1 MINNVQKGLIE
12 IYQNLPKGFYK
23 VEAIIGRRIKFG
35 KKQYLIKW
43 KDFPEEEA
51 TWEPIKNLENIY
63 WEVEKYDRDYP
74 EEKEINILDDDN
86 SFNTFKR
93 KKSILKKRNINN
105 KKNYKNINFNESQE
119 FLNKKI
125 KNQKINYNKISK
137 NKIEFK
143 EIKGIRK
150 IKKNTFI
157 VFVRCFDKEKKKEFN
172 SEVNL
177 PIIKRVNP
185 KLINNFLDEIQE
197 KNLIIELI

>member
-1 MINNVQKGLIE
+1 MINNVQKGLID

-74 EEKEINILDDDN
+74 EDKEINISDDDN
-86 SFNTFKR
+86 TFHTFKSN
-93 KKSILKKRNINN
+93 KSKFKKRNINN
-105 KKNYKNINFNESQE
+105 RNNNINLSESQE
-119 FLNKKI
+119 FLNKKK

-150 IKKNTFI
+150 IKQNTFI
-157 VFVRCFDKEKKKEFN
+157 VSVKCFDKEKKKEFI

-177 PIIKRVNP
+177 PIIKRMNP
-185 KLINNFLDEIQE
+185 QLLNNFLDEVQE

>member
-1 MINNVQKGLIE
+1 MINNVQKGLID

-43 KDFPEEEA
+43 KDFPEEQA

-74 EEKEINILDDDN
+74 EDKEINISDDDN
-86 SFNTFKR
+86 TFHTFKSN
-93 KKSILKKRNINN
+93 KSKFKKRNINN
-105 KKNYKNINFNESQE
+105 RNNNINLSESQE
-119 FLNKKI
+119 FLNKKK

-150 IKKNTFI
+150 IKQNTFI
-157 VFVRCFDKEKKKEFN
+157 VSVKCFDKEKKKEFN

>member
-1 MINNVQKGLIE
+1 MINNVQKGLID

-43 KDFPEEEA
+43 KDFPEEQA

-74 EEKEINILDDDN
+74 EDKEINISDDDN
-86 SFNTFKR
+86 TFHTFKSN
-93 KKSILKKRNINN
+93 KSKYKKRNINN
-105 KKNYKNINFNESQE
+105 RNNNINLSESQE
-119 FLNKKI
+119 FLNKKK

-150 IKKNTFI
+150 IKQNTFI
-157 VFVRCFDKEKKKEFN
+157 VSVKCFDKEKKKEFI

-177 PIIKRVNP
+177 PIIKRMNP
-185 KLINNFLDEIQE
+185 QLLNNFLDEVQE
-197 KNLIIELI
+197 KNLIIELIY

>member
-74 EEKEINILDDDN
+74 EDKEINISDDE
-86 SFNTFKR
+86 NTINKFKSN
-93 KKSILKKRNINN
+93 KSIFKKRN
-105 KKNYKNINFNESQE
+105 KKNNNKNINNESQE
-119 FLNKKI
+119 FLNRKVKK
-125 KNQKINYNKISK
+125 QKINYSKISK

-143 EIKGIRK
+143 EIIGIRK
-150 IKKNTFI
+150 IKENSFS
-157 VFVRCFDKEKKKEFN
+157 VSVRCFDKEKKKEFN

>member
-74 EEKEINILDDDN
+74 EDKEINISDDE
-86 SFNTFKR
+86 NTINKFKTN
-93 KKSILKKRNINN
+93 KSIFKKRNIK
-105 KKNYKNINFNESQE
+105 KKNNNKNINNESQE
-119 FLNKKI
+119 FLNRKVKK
-125 KNQKINYNKISK
+125 QKINYSKISK

-143 EIKGIRK
+143 EIIGIRK
-150 IKKNTFI
+150 IKENNFS
-157 VFVRCFDKEKKKEFN
+157 VSVRCFDKEKKKEFN

>member
-1 MINNVQKGLIE
+1 MINNVQKGLID

-43 KDFPEEEA
+43 KDFPEEQA

-74 EEKEINILDDDN
+74 EDKEINISDDDN
-86 SFNTFKR
+86 TFHTFKSN
-93 KKSILKKRNINN
+93 KSKFKKRNINN
-105 KKNYKNINFNESQE
+105 RNNNINLSESQE
-119 FLNKKI
+119 FLNKKK

-150 IKKNTFI
+150 IKQNTFI
-157 VFVRCFDKEKKKEFN
+157 VSVKCFDKEKKKEFI

-177 PIIKRVNP
+177 PIIKRMNP
-185 KLINNFLDEIQE
+185 QLLNNFLDEVQE

>member
-43 KDFPEEEA
+43 KDFPEEQA

-74 EEKEINILDDDN
+74 EDKEINISDDDN
-86 SFNTFKR
+86 TFHTFKSN
-93 KKSILKKRNINN
+93 KSKYKKRNINN
-105 KKNYKNINFNESQE
+105 RNNNINLSESQE
-119 FLNKKI
+119 FLNKKK

-157 VFVRCFDKEKKKEFN
+157 VSVRCFDKEKKKEFN

-185 KLINNFLDEIQE
+185 ILINNFLDEIQE

>member
-1 MINNVQKGLIE
+1 MINNVQKGLID

-43 KDFPEEEA
+43 KDFPEEQA

-74 EEKEINILDDDN
+74 EDKEINISDDDN
-86 SFNTFKR
+86 TFHTFKSN
-93 KKSILKKRNINN
+93 KSKYKKRNINN
-105 KKNYKNINFNESQE
+105 RNNNINLSESQE
-119 FLNKKI
+119 FLNKKK

-150 IKKNTFI
+150 IKQNTFI
-157 VFVRCFDKEKKKEFN
+157 VSVKCFDKEKKKEFI

-177 PIIKRVNP
+177 PIIKRMNP
-185 KLINNFLDEIQE
+185 QLLNNFLDEVQE

>member
-1 MINNVQKGLIE
+1 MINNVQKGLID

-43 KDFPEEEA
+43 KDFPEEQA

-74 EEKEINILDDDN
+74 EDKEINISDDDN
-86 SFNTFKR
+86 TFHTFKSN
-93 KKSILKKRNINN
+93 KSKYKKRNINN
-105 KKNYKNINFNESQE
+105 RNNNINLSESQE
-119 FLNKKI
+119 FLNKKK

-150 IKKNTFI
+150 IKENTFI
-157 VFVRCFDKEKKKEFN
+157 VSVRCFDKEKKKEFI

-177 PIIKRVNP
+177 PIIKRMNP
-185 KLINNFLDEIQE
+185 QLLNNFLDEVQE